1 VQRELENFS
10 IPPMETFSIAGILPL
25 TDEQYQILEDNDIDY
40 YLGMDNDIE
49 FDSKEDYEKAKKL
62 LKID

>member
-1 VQRELENFS
+1 
-10 IPPMETFSIAGILPL
+10 METFSIANILPL

-62 LKID
+62 LKIN